1 MVGVRC
7 VAVAAPGFAP
17 GARDPGFTPAAF
29 GGECFYDLYLAVDEG
44 AEGGAAGADHADG
57 EFELTI
63 CVSLSEKASVA
74 LEGTGALTSRLRCSR
89 GCR

>member
-57 EFELTI
+57 EFELTV
-63 CVSLSEKASVA
+63 CVSLSAKKLGAVVEYC
-74 LEGTGALTSRLRCSR
+74 GTYVQITMFQRV
-89 GCR
+89 